1 MAKNDTQGDDGAREG
16 QGKSQGGRRIGR
28 PPGVGRRDSAGKVA
42 AIMQALELIKSGR
55 VGSKAEAASLVGL
68 HVAELHPARL
78 AETFAISPEF
88 RNSSASDLLAIV
100 HDGNGKP
107 ETARQSLERGVV
119 AAVAVLGRHAGR
131 IGELSR
137 DEVASVKQ
145 ARDWLTLCRE
155 CGLWADDRGANLP
168 GELRDSSQSA
178 ELDLA
183 GVDAYLRAH
192 NRRDGMGEAAAK
204 VLTERAALNP
214 LASQPVGEAE
224 SE

>member
-1 MAKNDTQGDDGAREG
+1 MAKNDNQGEDGEREG
-16 QGKSQGGRRIGR
+16 QGKPQGGRRIGR

-42 AIMQALELIKSGR
+42 AIIQALDLIKSGR
-55 VGSKAEAASLVGL
+55 VQSKAEAAALVGIPAADL
-68 HVAELHPARL
+68 APSALQEL
-78 AETFAISPEF
+78 FAIAPEF
-88 RNSSASDLLAIV
+88 NGKMGSDLLSIV
-100 HDGNGKP
+100 HEGNGKP

-131 IGELSR
+131 IGDLSR
-137 DEVASVKQ
+137 DEAASIKQ

-155 CGLWADDRGANLP
+155 CGLWADDRGQSLP

-183 GVDAYLRAH
+183 GVDAFLRAH
-192 NRRDGMGEAAAK
+192 NRRDGMGQTAAK
-204 VLTERAALNP
+204 VLTEREMLNP
-214 LASQPVGEAE
+214 PSSQPVGEAE

>member
-1 MAKNDTQGDDGAREG
+1 MAKNDNQGEDGEREG
-16 QGKSQGGRRIGR
+16 QGKPQGGRRVGR
-28 PPGVGRRDSAGKVA
+28 PPGVPRRDSAGKVA
-42 AIMQALELIKSGR
+42 AIMQAMELIKSGR

-88 RNSSASDLLAIV
+88 RNSSASDLLSIV
-100 HDGNGKP
+100 HEGNGKP

-119 AAVAVLGRHAGR
+119 AAVAVLGRYAGK

-137 DEVASVKQ
+137 DEVASIKQ

-155 CGLWADDRGANLP
+155 CGLWADDRGQNLP
-168 GELRDSSQSA
+168 GELRDSAQSA

-183 GVDAYLRAH
+183 GVDAFLRAH
-192 NRRDGMGEAAAK
+192 NRRDGIGQTARE
-204 VLTERAALNP
+204 VLTERELLNSP
-214 LASQPVGEAE
+214 SSKPVGEGDQA
-224 SE
+224 